1 MSRADRQMTYAEVSE
16 ATDRVA
22 AALVA
27 KGVRPGD
34 RVGWWADT
42 TIDAVPC
49 YFAVAQVGAVFTP
62 VNPAAP
68 VNEVLAVLAKAE
80 PALVVADDAHTGDVS
95 IDELLATRA
104 GTGAPMPTVDERATH
119 VIFFTSGTTGEPK
132 GVELSHRADRLRCMG
147 EVPISPRGPMV
158 VMFPQFHMAGWS
170 FANTCWAAGEEAVFV
185 DGGDTEGLLEAID
198 RRRAHRFY
206 AIPGGVASAPRAGG
220 RPLRSHV
227 AGDGRHRY
235 VGDAPGAA
243 GCRARAPAVDHHERR
258 VRLDEASAVCR
269 LAFEDIARKP
279 GSVGPPAPG
288 VFVKVVDDELWVR
301 SPVLFSGYFRNPEAT
316 ADALVDGWYRTG
328 EVVEVD
334 EEGYVSIVGRSKDL
348 IRTGGESV
356 APVEVD
362 LVLQTHPALADVAVA
377 GVPDPDWG
385 EVITCFAVLRPG
397 HTVDLE
403 ELRRH
408 CEGRLARHKH
418 PRRLVVL
425 EAIPRTGPTRQVQRR
440 RLVDIATV
448 PS

>member
-1 MSRADRQMTYAEVSE
+1 MTYAEVSE

-49 YFAVAQVGAVFTP
+49 YFAAAQVGAVFTP

-68 VNEVLAVLAKAE
+68 VNEVQAVLAKAE

-95 IDELLATRA
+95 IDELLATPA
-104 GTGAPMPTVDERATH
+104 GTGAPMPTVEERATH

-206 AIPGGVASAPRAGG
+206 AIPAVWRRILEQEGG
-220 RPLRSHV
+220 RFDLTSLAMADTGTSATPLELL
-227 AGDGRHRY
+227 
-235 VGDAPGAA
+235 AA
-243 GCRARAPAVDHHERR
+243 VHERLPWTTTS
-258 VRLDEASAVCR
+258 VVYGSTEASAVCR
-269 LAFEDIARKP
+269 LGFEDIARKP

-301 SPVLFSGYFRNPEAT
+301 SPVLFSGYFRNP
-316 ADALVDGWYRTG
+316 
-328 EVVEVD
+328 
-334 EEGYVSIVGRSKDL
+334 
-348 IRTGGESV
+348 
-356 APVEVD
+356 
-362 LVLQTHPALADVAVA
+362 
-377 GVPDPDWG
+377 
-385 EVITCFAVLRPG
+385 RP
-397 HTVDLE
+397 
-403 ELRRH
+403 
-408 CEGRLARHKH
+408 
-418 PRRLVVL
+418 
-425 EAIPRTGPTRQVQRR
+425 PRTRWSTAGTARARSSRSTRRATSPSWAGPRT
-440 RLVDIATV
+440 
-448 PS
+448 